1 MSESIR
7 VLVADDSC
15 FICRLLT
22 HYLESDGS
30 IEVVKTVHNGKAAVE
45 KVKEIQ
51 PDVLTLDLDM
61 PVQGGLEALRRI
73 MAECPTPVV
82 LISGMGKQ
90 AAQQTCQ
97 GLSLGAVDF
106 LLKYSP
112 GVTISPESFRRDI
125 IAKVKAAAQ
134 VRVIRSIPSMQAR
147 AAWIENSIPLKSS
160 QPRSEIFPT
169 ISGVVIVGA
178 STGGPLALKDLLSSL
193 PNNFPFALV
202 IVQHMPEGFTTT
214 LAAQF
219 DRLFSFSVREACQG
233 EFLAP
238 GTVLLAPG
246 DCHLVICPDASVL
259 ISKAEKI
266 NGARPSID
274 VTMQSAAQI
283 FGKRAT
289 GVILSGMGFDGTQG
303 LLTIQRNGGT
313 TYAQSIETCVIQSMP
328 ETAIEK
334 GIVHRVGT
342 PAEIGSWLS

>member
-7 VLVADDSC
+7 VLVADDSSS
-15 FICRLLT
+15 ICRLLT
-22 HYLESDGS
+22 HFLESDAS

-45 KVKEIQ
+45 MVKEIQ

-61 PVQGGLEALRRI
+61 PVQDGLEALRRI
-73 MAECPTPVV
+73 MAERPTPVV
-82 LISGMGKQ
+82 LISGVGKQ
-90 AAQQTCQ
+90 AAQKTCE

-134 VRVIRSIPSMQAR
+134 VRVIRSIPTMQAR
-147 AAWIENSIPLKSS
+147 AAWIADSISLKSS
-160 QPRSEIFPT
+160 QPKSEAYPT

-178 STGGPLALKDLLSSL
+178 STGGPLALKALLGSL
-193 PNNFPFALV
+193 PNHFPFALI
-202 IVQHMPEGFTTT
+202 IVQHMPEGFTST

-219 DRLFSFSVREACQG
+219 DRLFPFPVMEACQG
-233 EFLAP
+233 ELLSP
-238 GTVLLAPG
+238 GKVLLAPG
-246 DCHLVICPDASVL
+246 DCHLVICSDGSVL
-259 ISKAEKI
+259 ITRAEKI
-266 NGARPSID
+266 NDVRPSID

-283 FGKRAT
+283 FGKRVT
-289 GVILSGMGFDGTQG
+289 GVVLSGMGSDGTQG
-303 LLTIQRNGGT
+303 LLTIKRHGGT

-334 GIVHRVGT
+334 GVVRRVGT